1 MSFQG
6 YHLGCPIWSNKDWVG
21 ELFSATAKQKDF
33 LPQYA
38 SVFNTVE
45 GNTTFYGLPTEKT
58 MARWLSETPSNF
70 KFALKFPRA
79 ISHDKRLQ
87 NADAE
92 TDAFLHVLE
101 TLKDRIGPS
110 FLQLPPSFGPKDLPH
125 LNTYLGA
132 LPYTFSYAVEIRH
145 AAFFAQAEQDLNQI
159 LTTHNVDRVVFDTR
173 GLHNAQLT
181 DPAGLAAQRKKPN
194 VPVRFIATGQN
205 PFMRFVGHP
214 TVEENLSLLNEWA
227 PIVANWINEG
237 RTPYIFMHAP
247 NDLYAPQ
254 LAHHFHNLLSQHINA
269 GTMPPWPAK
278 TPQTPET
285 PTQMN
290 LF

>member
-1 MSFQG
+1 MSYKG

-21 ELFSATAKQKDF
+21 NLFSADAKQKDF
-33 LPQYA
+33 LAQYA
-38 SVFNTVE
+38 SAFNTVE

-58 MARWLSETPSNF
+58 MARWLDETPNDF

-79 ISHDKRLQ
+79 ISHDKCLK
-87 NADAE
+87 NAEAE

-110 FLQLPPSFGPKDLPH
+110 FLQLPPTFGPNDLDT
-125 LNTYLGA
+125 LNDYLGA
-132 LPYTFSYAVEIRH
+132 LPYTFPYAVEIRH
-145 AAFFAQAEQDLNQI
+145 PAFFSHAEKALNSI
-159 LTTHNVDRVVFDTR
+159 LTAHHTDRVVFDTR
-173 GLHNAQLT
+173 GLHNATLT
-181 DPAGLAAQRKKPN
+181 DPAGLEAQRKKPK
-194 VPVRFIATGQN
+194 VPVRFIATGPN

-214 TVEENLSLLNEWA
+214 TVDKNLPLLAEWA
-227 PIVANWINEG
+227 PIVAQWIQEG

-254 LAHHFHNLLSQHINA
+254 LAQHFHNLLSDHIDV
-269 GTMPPWPAK
+269 GTMPPWPAHHAPSPK
-278 TPQTPET
+278 EPA
-285 PTQMN
+285 QMN

>member
-1 MSFQG
+1 MSFKG

-21 ELFSATAKQKDF
+21 NLFSADAKQKDF
-33 LPQYA
+33 LSQYA
-38 SVFNTVE
+38 SAFNTVE

-58 MARWLSETPSNF
+58 MARWLEETPENF

-79 ISHDKRLQ
+79 ISHDKRLK

-92 TDAFLHVLE
+92 TDTFLTVLE

-110 FLQLPPSFGPKDLPH
+110 FLQLPPSFGPRDLDT
-125 LNTYLGA
+125 LNNYLGA
-132 LPYTFSYAVEIRH
+132 LPYNFPYAVEIRH
-145 AAFFAQAEQDLNQI
+145 QAFFAEAEATLNNM

-173 GLHNAQLT
+173 GLHNATLT
-181 DPAGLAAQRKKPN
+181 DPDGLEAQRKKPK
-194 VPVRFIATGQN
+194 VPVRFIATGSN

-214 TVEENLSLLNEWA
+214 TVEENLSLLAEWA
-227 PIVANWINEG
+227 PKVAQWITEG

-254 LAHHFHNLLSQHINA
+254 LAKHFHDLLSDHIDA
-269 GTMPPWPAK
+269 GQMPPWPAHH
-278 TPQTPET
+278 PPAPEE
-285 PTQMN
+285 PAQMN